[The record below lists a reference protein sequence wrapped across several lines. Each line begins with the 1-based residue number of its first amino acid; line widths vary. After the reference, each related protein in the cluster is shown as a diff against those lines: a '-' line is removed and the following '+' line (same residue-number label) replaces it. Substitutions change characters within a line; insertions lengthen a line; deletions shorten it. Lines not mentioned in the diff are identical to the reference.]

1 MHVSARRSGGGVC
14 RGERR
19 GTLML
24 GMLSSVFLLS
34 SAIWLVNESLSALT
48 QSVTFPPSGEV
59 GLNFLA

>member
-1 MHVSARRSGGGVC
+1 
-14 RGERR
+14 
-19 GTLML
+19 ML

-59 GLNFLA
+59 GLNS